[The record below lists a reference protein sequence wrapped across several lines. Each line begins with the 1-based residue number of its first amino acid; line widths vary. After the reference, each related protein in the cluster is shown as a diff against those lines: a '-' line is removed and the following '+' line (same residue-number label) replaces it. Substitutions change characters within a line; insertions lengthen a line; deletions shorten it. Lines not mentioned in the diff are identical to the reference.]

1 MLQRLL
7 GESDIELKT
16 ERHLGT
22 NEGEGVRGIFQAT
35 RTKTQKRDHVCQ
47 RITQNI
53 HQHKFCSAI
62 ST

>member
-16 ERHLGT
+16 ERLLGA

-35 RTKTQKRDHVCQ
+35 GT
-47 RITQNI
+47 
-53 HQHKFCSAI
+53 
-62 ST
+62 